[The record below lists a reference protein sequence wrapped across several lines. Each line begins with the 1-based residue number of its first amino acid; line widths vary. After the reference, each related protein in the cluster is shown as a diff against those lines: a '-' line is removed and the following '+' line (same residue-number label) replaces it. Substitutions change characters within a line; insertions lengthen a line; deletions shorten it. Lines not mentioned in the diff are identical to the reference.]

1 MINKYIKGGIYM
13 HRDDQM
19 TPNERLGAFMTG
31 KPMDRML
38 AMPVICSMS
47 GMALGM
53 THKEK
58 RSTAYNEAMAQVACY
73 ERFGNDLTITEYGL
87 HGVGAALG
95 SVMSDPE
102 DAVPAIVKY
111 ALEDLNDVG
120 QLDMSK
126 LELKNDKKFQLH
138 IEATKILIDKVG
150 KEVPTGVLITG
161 PFTAAASIY
170 KTENLLRATRKN
182 PEKLHQLIHFCN
194 EGLKMIYREFIKA
207 GAIILLCDPI
217 ASGTILH
224 RKQYLEFVLPY
235 TIDLMKD
242 IHDANGM
249 VCYHICGD
257 TTSIVGDMVTSGCD
271 MLSIDNR
278 VDLTY
283 TKEVAGSKVPILGNV
298 DPVETLYLGKPE
310 DVDLAVK
317 SCIQKAYDSP
327 CGYILASG
335 CDLSGNVPLENLDQ
349 FMAAARKYGKWPL
362 DPKNFI

>member
-1 MINKYIKGGIYM
+1 M
-13 HRDDQM
+13 HKQDHM
-19 TPNERLGAFMTG
+19 TPNERLMAFMTG

-38 AMPVICSMS
+38 AMPVACSMS
-47 GMALGM
+47 GLALGM

-95 SVMSDPE
+95 SKMSDPE
-102 DAVPAIVKY
+102 DAVPAIMSY
-111 ALEDLNDVG
+111 ALEDLNDVD

-138 IEATKILIDKVG
+138 LEATKILIDKVG
-150 KEVPTGVLITG
+150 NEVPTGVLISG
-161 PFTAAASIY
+161 PFTAAASVY

-182 PEKLHQLIHFCN
+182 PEKLHQLIDFCN

-207 GAIILLCDPI
+207 GAVILLCDPI

-242 IHDANGM
+242 IHDAKGM

-257 TTSIVGDMVTSGCD
+257 TTAIVGDMVTSGCD

-278 VDLTY
+278 VDLTHA
-283 TKEVAGSKVPILGNV
+283 KNVAGHKVPILGNV
-298 DPVETLYLGKPE
+298 DPVEIMYLGTPD
-310 DVDLAVK
+310 DVDKAVK

-327 CGYILASG
+327 SGYILASG
-335 CDLSGNVPLENLDQ
+335 CDLSGNIPLENIDQ
-349 FMAAARKYGKWPL
+349 FMESARKYGKWPL
-362 DPKNFI
+362 DPKNFL